1 MFRNREKEILLKCLN
16 KAIQNSAPGAVA
28 YVGKNN
34 EVLFFDCV
42 GKCAILP
49 SEEEMRKDT
58 IFDLASLTK
67 VIATTTSVLLLY
79 QQGKINLSDPVSK
92 YISVPN
98 FNKFSIRHLLTHS
111 SGLIGYE
118 EWYKEIF
125 SFEDILI
132 RLSKTELLFEP
143 GTKHLY
149 SDFGFMLLAHIVELV
164 SGEHFDQF
172 CKKNIFLKLN
182 MNTTFFNVPEEYKN
196 RCAPTEKCVWRNQI
210 MRGEVHDEHA
220 YAIGGVAGHAGLFST
235 AEDLSQFCR
244 GIMNGYILEHDVI
257 EEMATCRIIP
267 NYPWQV
273 LGWKTDPFWESI
285 EGQLPFRSALG
296 HTGFTGTCMWW
307 DRKSGYYAIL
317 LSNSCHPSRK
327 TRDNRKLRKTFY
339 NSVAL
344 LIEPEKINVH
354 CGIDVLLRDDFKPI
368 KNSSVTLFTN
378 TSARDILGHTT
389 LDIFST
395 TENIKLKYII
405 SAEHGL
411 QLSEEAGKSDKQ
423 RQWKDKQII
432 DIYAENTSIDW
443 QRILKQIDW
452 VVIDIQDIGSR
463 YYTYIYSLSQLMK
476 ICNQYH
482 KKMIILDR
490 PNPLGG
496 EIIEGF
502 LPDKEYLGEVCWGNV
517 PIRHGLTIGESAL
530 YLKQTNAELK
540 SLELSVIKMDGW
552 FYDLQYPNLDLQWF
566 SPSPN
571 IPSFESALCYVGT
584 CLFEGTNIS
593 EGRGTQNPFQI
604 IGAPWLNSNL
614 ILSSLS
620 ENFKIGFDIKTCSF
634 KPISLHGKATNPKYV
649 NELCNGLYLEVKDFN
664 QARPFMLTLELLRL
678 IKLHHPEHFKFN
690 KHFEKLLGISFLKDI
705 MEVKNVEY
713 NLERENKVQ
722 KYLASR
728 PYLYTKYTDERKF
741 IENI

>member
-1 MFRNREKEILLKCLN
+1 MFSKQEKEIILKCLN
-16 KAIQNSAPGAVA
+16 NAIQNSAPGAVA
-28 YVGKNN
+28 YVGRND
-34 EVLFFDCV
+34 EVLFFDSV

-49 SEEEMRKDT
+49 SEEDMKKDS

-79 QQGKINLSDPVSK
+79 QQGKINLDDPVSN
-92 YISVPN
+92 YISIPN
-98 FNKFSIRHLLTHS
+98 FHKFSIKHLLTHS

-118 EWYKEIF
+118 EWYKENF

-132 RLSKTELLFEP
+132 KLSKTQLLFEP

-149 SDFGFMLLAHIVELV
+149 SDFGFMILAHIVELI

-172 CKKNIFLKLN
+172 CKENIFSKLN
-182 MNTTFFNVPEEYKN
+182 MNTTFFIVPEEYKN
-196 RCAPTEKCVWRNQI
+196 RCAPTEKCVWRKKI
-210 MRGEVHDEHA
+210 IRGEVHDEHA
-220 YAIGGVAGHAGLFST
+220 YAMGGIAGHAGLFST
-235 AEDLSQFCR
+235 AEDLSRFCR
-244 GIMNGYILEHDVI
+244 GMMNGYILEKDII
-257 EEMATCRIIP
+257 EEMATCRVIP

-285 EGQLPFRSALG
+285 EGQIPFRSALG
-296 HTGFTGTCMWW
+296 HTGFTGTCLWW
-307 DRKSGYYAIL
+307 DRKSGYYTIL

-339 NSVAL
+339 NSIAL
-344 LIEPEKINVH
+344 LIAPEKINVH

-368 KNSSVTLFTN
+368 KNSSVALFTN
-378 TSARDILGHTT
+378 TSARNITGIPT
-389 LDIFST
+389 LDIFLA
-395 TENIKLKYII
+395 EEKIKLKYII

-411 QLSEEAGKSDKQ
+411 QLSEEAGKSDIQKQ
-423 RQWKDKQII
+423 WEDKQVI
-432 DIYAENTSIDW
+432 DIYDKKTRIDW

-452 VVIDIQDIGSR
+452 IVVDIQDIGSR

-476 ICNQYH
+476 ICNKYQ

-496 EIIEGF
+496 EIVEGF

-530 YLKQTNAELK
+530 YLKKTNAELK

-566 SPSPN
+566 LPSPN

-593 EGRGTQNPFQI
+593 EGRGTQYPFQT
-604 IGAPWLNSNL
+604 IGAPWLNSVL

-620 ENFKIGFDIKTCSF
+620 EEFKEGFNIKPCPF
-634 KPISLHGKATNPKYV
+634 KPISIPGKATNPKYV
-649 NELCNGLYLEVKDFN
+649 NELCNGLHLKVKDFN

-678 IKLHHPEHFKFN
+678 IKLHHPEHFAFN
-690 KHFEKLLGISFLKDI
+690 NYFEKLSGISTLRAIIEKNDLKSDP
-705 MEVKNVEY
+705 N
-713 NLERENKVQ
+713 RETEVQ
-722 KYLASR
+722 KYLATR
-728 PYLYTKYTDERKF
+728 PYLYTKYADERKA
-741 IENI
+741 IESM